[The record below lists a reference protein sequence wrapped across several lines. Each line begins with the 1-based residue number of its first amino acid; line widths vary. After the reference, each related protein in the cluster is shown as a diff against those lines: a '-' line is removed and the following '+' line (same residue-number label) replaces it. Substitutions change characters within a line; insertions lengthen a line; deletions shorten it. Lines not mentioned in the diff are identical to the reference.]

1 LNDYYETMRI
11 LKNQPNRTFIHP
23 AAIWSGE
30 RGASPELSVMKQA
43 LSFLLFPPDF
53 RPVFSKNSGWIK
65 KTYQR
70 ISPFAKSTRQTP
82 LSGNVPEDQ
91 VRKRTCEKIA

>member
-1 LNDYYETMRI
+1 MMRI

-30 RGASPELSVMKQA
+30 RGENPELSGPRQA

-65 KTYQR
+65 KTYQW
-70 ISPFAKSTRQTP
+70 ISLFAKSTHQTP
-82 LSGNVPEDQ
+82 LSGTVPEAVGPRQ
-91 VRKRTCEKIA
+91 TTN